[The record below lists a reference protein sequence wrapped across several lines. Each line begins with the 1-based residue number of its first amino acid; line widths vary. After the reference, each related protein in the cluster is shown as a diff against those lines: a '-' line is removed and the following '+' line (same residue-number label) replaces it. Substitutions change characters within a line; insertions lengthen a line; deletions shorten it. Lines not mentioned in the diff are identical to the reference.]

1 MQDKAELV
9 EARDFDL
16 QEVQKSRVQQK
27 LVKDEYDKV
36 YAEGK
41 EWQDKLN
48 IKEAE
53 NAEISK

>member
-1 MQDKAELV
+1 V